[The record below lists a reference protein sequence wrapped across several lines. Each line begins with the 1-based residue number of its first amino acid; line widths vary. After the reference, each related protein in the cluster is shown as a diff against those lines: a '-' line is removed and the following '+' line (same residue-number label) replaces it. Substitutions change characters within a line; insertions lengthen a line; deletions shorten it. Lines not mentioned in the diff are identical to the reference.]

1 MRHRIPQQL
10 ATLGVIGGSPLAVM
24 TRGMVAPR
32 NRFRYVRTEKNGV
45 AGALD
50 YRVTLEM
57 TVDARSAE
65 MVEAEYVDDLA
76 ILALTSV
83 G

>member
-10 ATLGVIGGSPLAVM
+10 ATCGVIGGSPLAIL
-24 TRGMVAPR
+24 TRGAVAPR
-32 NRFRYVRTEKNGV
+32 NRFRYVRTEKNGI

-50 YRVTLEM
+50 YRITLEM

-65 MVEAEYVDDLA
+65 MVEGEHVDDA
-76 ILALTSV
+76 MILALTSV